1 MAFEVKKIH
10 PLDLQPRKAVGIKL
24 PFSAD
29 NVFALNYSTQE
40 AIKTNIINYF
50 LTGRGER
57 YLNPEF
63 GSNIR
68 TYLFD
73 QITSDTR
80 DILYFEV
87 QRGLAEWFP
96 SVDLVDVGVQVD
108 QDNNAVLLEIRYSI
122 RNTNIEDQLVINFG

>member
-1 MAFEVKKIH
+1 MAFQVQKIH

-24 PFSAD
+24 PFNKED
-29 NVFALNYSTQE
+29 VFTLNYSTQE

-57 YLNPEF
+57 YLNPDF
-63 GSNIR
+63 GSSIR
-68 TYLFD
+68 NYLFE

-80 DILYFEV
+80 DLLYFEV
-87 QRGLAEWFP
+87 ERGLTEWFP
-96 SVDLVDVGVQVD
+96 SVELLDVKVQD
-108 QDNNAVLLEIRYSI
+108 DPDNNTVLLQVRYSI

>member
-1 MAFEVKKIH
+1 MAFQVQKIH

-29 NVFALNYSTQE
+29 DVFTLNYSTQE

-50 LTGRGER
+50 LTGKGER
-57 YLNPEF
+57 YLNPDF

-68 TYLFD
+68 TYLFE
-73 QITSDTR
+73 QLTSDTR

-87 QRGLAEWFP
+87 QRGLSEWFP
-96 SVDLVDVGVQVD
+96 SVDLINVEVQLD
-108 QDNNAVLLEIRYSI
+108 PDTNTVLLEIRYSI
-122 RNTNIEDQLVINFG
+122 KNTNIEDQLVINFG